1 MLGSPCCSHS
11 PAEPLGS
18 HSVPLNVPYTF
29 FTASGLSTGHTL
41 SSSIPVPGCG
51 EDMAI
56 RLPPLKAPGQRPL
69 LAAPHPAEGTESRAR
84 VAGAGRGRPIFA
96 GCRLPLPPCRF
107 QNHRAAQSGEGSCG
121 KPPRWLSWVTS
132 SGTLCPGDKPQAQGG
147 CPGAG
152 GWIWKGALP
161 VPGDPSQ
168 PPAQPGRRW
177 RKSMVGTDIPSV
189 ASAEGS
195 NRRREGPSPSKVLS
209 GCLRPTQ
216 RRQARRRE
224 TLNSRGWDGL
234 GLGTGHR
241 VLRKPAVRG
250 PRCPTPCV
258 PNHPEDEAYAL
269 EVSDPGPQ
277 WAGLSQSNPVGSQH
291 WRMPCGGHVTFNCSP
306 RSRRSRDAGPAQS
319 SLQAQ
324 TGLPSSPSVY
334 SPGTSRLV
342 HPEAPLTDGS
352 RELGR
357 GGGGRVMT
365 HTSL

>member
-1 MLGSPCCSHS
+1 M
-11 PAEPLGS
+11 
-18 HSVPLNVPYTF
+18 
-29 FTASGLSTGHTL
+29 ASLH
-41 SSSIPVPGCG
+41 
-51 EDMAI
+51 
-56 RLPPLKAPGQRPL
+56 
-69 LAAPHPAEGTESRAR
+69 
-84 VAGAGRGRPIFA
+84 
-96 GCRLPLPPCRF
+96 
-107 QNHRAAQSGEGSCG
+107 
-121 KPPRWLSWVTS
+121 
-132 SGTLCPGDKPQAQGG
+132 GG
-147 CPGAG
+147 CPGSHPQGHCVQVTNPRHREAVLGLEDGSGREHCLSLGIHLNHQLSLG
-152 GWIWKGALP
+152 GG
-161 VPGDPSQ
+161 GGSQ
-168 PPAQPGRRW
+168 WWAQ
-177 RKSMVGTDIPSV
+177 THIPSV

-216 RRQARRRE
+216 RRQVRRRE

-291 WRMPCGGHVTFNCSP
+291 WRMQCGGHVTFNCSP
-306 RSRRSRDAGPAQS
+306 RSRSSRDAGPAQS

-365 HTSL
+365 HT

>member
-1 MLGSPCCSHS
+1 MDLEGSTACPW
-11 PAEPLGS
+11 GS
-18 HSVPLNVPYTF
+18 ISTTSSAWEEVEEVNGGHRHTSLPSLPQRGV
-29 FTASGLSTGHTL
+29 TADVRVLVH
-41 SSSIPVPGCG
+41 PRCF
-51 EDMAI
+51 
-56 RLPPLKAPGQRPL
+56 
-69 LAAPHPAEGTESRAR
+69 LAACGQPSG
-84 VAGAGRGRPIFA
+84 GRQDG
-96 GCRLPLPPCRF
+96 
-107 QNHRAAQSGEGSCG
+107 
-121 KPPRWLSWVTS
+121 
-132 SGTLCPGDKPQAQGG
+132 
-147 CPGAG
+147 
-152 GWIWKGALP
+152 
-161 VPGDPSQ
+161 
-168 PPAQPGRRW
+168 
-177 RKSMVGTDIPSV
+177 
-189 ASAEGS
+189 
-195 NRRREGPSPSKVLS
+195 
-209 GCLRPTQ
+209 
-216 RRQARRRE
+216 E

-291 WRMPCGGHVTFNCSP
+291 WRMQCGGHVTFNCSP
-306 RSRRSRDAGPAQS
+306 RSRSSRDAGPAQS

-365 HTSL
+365 HT